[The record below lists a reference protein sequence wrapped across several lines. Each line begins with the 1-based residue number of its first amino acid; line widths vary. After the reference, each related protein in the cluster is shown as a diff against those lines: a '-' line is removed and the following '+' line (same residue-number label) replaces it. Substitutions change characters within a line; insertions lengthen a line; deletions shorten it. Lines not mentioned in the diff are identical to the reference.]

1 MIAQATNITCRR
13 GGRTLFSRLSLAVD
27 AGQSLAIRGPNGIG
41 KSSLLRMMAGLLP
54 CAEGSIDRV
63 DQIAFSDERAALDPE
78 RSVRDALGFWAGL
91 DGAIDRLDEA
101 IDALQLSG
109 LADIPVRMLSTGQ
122 RKRASLA
129 RTIASG
135 AKLWLLDEPGNGLD
149 TASLL
154 ALGSAIDAHVARGG
168 GVIAASHFDLPHH
181 FGLSLDLTEYQP

>member
-13 GGRTLFSRLSLAVD
+13 GGRTLFYGLSLAID
-27 AGQSLAIRGPNGIG
+27 AGQSLVIRGPNGIG

-54 CAEGSIDRV
+54 CAEGSIDCI
-63 DQIAFSDERAALDPE
+63 DEIAFSDERAALDPE

-91 DGAIDRLDEA
+91 DSGRNRLNEA
-101 IDALQLSG
+101 IGALQLSG
-109 LADIPVRMLSTGQ
+109 LADVPVRMLSTGQ

-154 ALGSAIDAHVARGG
+154 ALGSAIHAHVARGG
-168 GVIAASHFDLPHH
+168 GVIAASHFDLPHR
-181 FGLSLDLTEYQP
+181 FSLSLDLTDYRP